1 MKILIIFSLLLT
13 VSSAAYS
20 NDYYGPR
27 IHFMPMPDQYKNYS
41 EYRDALEI
49 WKSVAM
55 KRQYDPYRHYYYYG
69 GTMTSMPKPDQY
81 KNSSEYR
88 DALEIWRRV
97 AIKQNP
103 IIVQPMPMPDQYK
116 NYSEYR
122 DALSLWQQV
131 YGR

>member
-1 MKILIIFSLLLT
+1 MKTLIIFSLLLT

-20 NDYYGPR
+20 NGYYGPR
-27 IHFMPMPDQYKNYS
+27 IHFMPKPDQYKNYS

-55 KRQYDPYRHYYYYG
+55 KRQYDPYRHYYG
-69 GTMTSMPKPDQY
+69 GAMTSMPKPDQY
-81 KNSSEYR
+81 RNYMQYR
-88 DALEIWRRV
+88 DALEIWKRV
-97 AIKQNP
+97 AMKQQNQ
-103 IIVQPMPMPDQYK
+103 VVVEPMPMPDQYR
-116 NYSEYR
+116 NHTQYR